1 MTKKSK
7 SDKTKENINEDAN
20 PNENAKVGID
30 DDISNIA
37 ISIDQ
42 QIDIDNSVSH
52 QLPDTVSDQSIHN
65 SDDGFDKEPQN
76 KSPSRKQLPSEVL
89 LSLADNTNSELLH
102 FSDLKMT
109 KMYDSDNN
117 VVASEYGGSEI
128 SDSDANDDECPIS
141 NPNPNYDRCNSS
153 YNKKINGISY
163 RKLSYQ
169 DVKRQINISYAQD
182 PVHRYS
188 SALDIL
194 SSYLK
199 GQKIIYME
207 SRYYTQTVLN
217 RLMLPAILLSSL
229 VSVVQGNYA
238 EQDYTHM
245 PIISSALS
253 AFVALLLAI
262 INYLKLDACAEAHKI
277 SAHQYDKM
285 QTYVEF
291 LSGQVLLFSNPI
303 LTSDNLLRQ
312 WTDHNKIIEI
322 TCPYD
327 GTNQRNQAAR
337 AKWITEQRRKKIN
350 EMHRDRQQ
358 AELELI
364 DHMRESIKSIEK
376 KIADIKVT
384 NQFIISRKI
393 RYIYPKLYNTNIF
406 SVIKKID
413 DYRAKTIITLKNVK
427 NEIRFINAIQK
438 KTNYNLNEKHTARIS
453 VLFKE
458 KNELIHT
465 ILFLNTAFSMV
476 DKLFQQEILNAEL
489 RKQHKLAFLF
499 HDLARFFCIEKAKYW
514 FLPEK
519 YYDAEE
525 CGGEIIKNIMGW

>member
-1 MTKKSK
+1 
-7 SDKTKENINEDAN
+7 
-20 PNENAKVGID
+20 
-30 DDISNIA
+30 
-37 ISIDQ
+37 
-42 QIDIDNSVSH
+42 
-52 QLPDTVSDQSIHN
+52 
-65 SDDGFDKEPQN
+65 
-76 KSPSRKQLPSEVL
+76 
-89 LSLADNTNSELLH
+89 
-102 FSDLKMT
+102 
-109 KMYDSDNN
+109 
-117 VVASEYGGSEI
+117 
-128 SDSDANDDECPIS
+128 
-141 NPNPNYDRCNSS
+141 
-153 YNKKINGISY
+153 
-163 RKLSYQ
+163 
-169 DVKRQINISYAQD
+169 
-182 PVHRYS
+182 
-188 SALDIL
+188 
-194 SSYLK
+194 
-199 GQKIIYME
+199 
-207 SRYYTQTVLN
+207 
-217 RLMLPAILLSSL
+217 
-229 VSVVQGNYA
+229 
-238 EQDYTHM
+238 
-245 PIISSALS
+245 
-253 AFVALLLAI
+253 
-262 INYLKLDACAEAHKI
+262 
-277 SAHQYDKM
+277 M

-303 LTSDNLLRQ
+303 LTSDNVLRQ
-312 WTDHNKIIEI
+312 WNDYNKIIEV

-327 GTNQRNQAAR
+327 GSTQRTTAAR
-337 AKWITEQRRKKIN
+337 VKWITEQRRKKIN
-350 EMHRDRQQ
+350 EMHRSRQE

-393 RYIYPKLYNTNIF
+393 RYLYPRLYNTNIF

-438 KTNYNLNEKHTARIS
+438 KTNYNLNEKHSARIS

-489 RKQHKLAFLF
+489 RKQHKLSFFF
-499 HDLARFFCIEKAKYW
+499 HDLARFFCMENAKHW